1 MIPIDLS
8 LIIPVHSAQE
18 KIDLLL
24 DALCEICLD
33 NINAEIFFVADRCR
47 NRTIA
52 KLNIWCRQKHNWA
65 GAFCVEA
72 DVGSSDLARGIG
84 LKHAS
89 GKFVAFLD
97 DDCLPSVM
105 WLARGLKLA
114 KRYGAVT
121 GKVQHGHSF
130 LQNLCAVMDFGEFQS
145 GAKGYKFNAPG
156 CNLIFRADLPG
167 VSGEYYPVLQGLN
180 YGGDR
185 ILSFKLA
192 HLLNGIY
199 YDPELIVFHDPDLTL
214 SLIWKREQRY
224 GSVAWQVRKE
234 NSDVQWG
241 CLLKTGIYAPFI
253 LASGRFLIDLKRSFQ
268 MKNCSLF
275 MRAALGV
282 ALVPFRIAWLTGI
295 FHCRTNSF

>member
-18 KIDLLL
+18 KIDFLLN
-24 DALCEICLD
+24 ALCEICLE
-33 NINAEIFFVADRCR
+33 NIKAEVLFVADRCR

-52 KLNIWCRQKHNWA
+52 KLKTWCRCRHRWSK
-65 GAFCVEA
+65 AFCIEA
-72 DVGSSDLARGIG
+72 DVASCDIARGIG
-84 LKHAS
+84 VKHAS
-89 GKFVAFLD
+89 GKFIAFLD

-105 WLARGLKLA
+105 WLSKGLKLA

-121 GKVQHGHSF
+121 GKVQHGDSF

-145 GAKGYKFNAPG
+145 GAKEFKHNAPG
-156 CNLIFRADLPG
+156 CNLIFRADFLRASEG
-167 VSGEYYPVLQGLN
+167 YYPVLQGLN

-185 ILSFKLA
+185 ILSFELA
-192 HLLNGIY
+192 HILNGIY

-214 SLIWKREQRY
+214 PLMWKREQRY
-224 GSVAWQVRKE
+224 GRVAWQVRKE
-234 NSDVQWG
+234 NSAVQWSF
-241 CLLKTGIYAPFI
+241 LLNTGFYAPFI

-268 MKNCSLF
+268 MKNCSII
-275 MRAALGV
+275 MRAALGI

-295 FHCRTNSF
+295 FHCRPNLF